1 MKNKSETPGLV
12 RAQSDSA
19 QEFRKKTLIRRHSSG
34 DHAFLPSKADRAAI
48 KASQRNFGVDGNHVQ
63 DGEVGEPPPTLCT
76 EHTPTRVSPM
86 LTARAS
92 VRLCVQGSRLP
103 TTRGY

>member
-1 MKNKSETPGLV
+1 MKNKSEPPGLV

-19 QEFRKKTLIRRHSSG
+19 KEFKKKTLMRRHSSG

-63 DGEVGEPPPTLCT
+63 DGE
-76 EHTPTRVSPM
+76 
-86 LTARAS
+86 
-92 VRLCVQGSRLP
+92 GSRLP